1 MDPSRRG
8 EEQIFQLMTS
18 YRKGKRLLKRVIP
31 ILTDVSPRLFSLTL
45 GLEDI
50 FHFPNNEFLHA
61 I

>member
-45 GLEDI
+45 GLEDT